1 MGLNF
6 KISRLHLLKG
16 LTVASRAIS
25 SKSPIPALSGLK
37 FDLTKDGLT
46 LIGTDGEITIS
57 TKIDANIGNENIIT
71 VIEEGSA
78 LLSARLVTEIIRKIE
93 SERIG
98 IELIDS
104 NLIRIYDNNSNFNL
118 NGFKV
123 EDYPN
128 IDLNCDGSSISLSS
142 DDLRTAI
149 QQTAF
154 AGSDKENRIILTGVN
169 IKAYDSMLEFTATD
183 SYRLASK
190 KIKLKQLAEF
200 NVTIPAKNLI
210 EVSRLIENES
220 RVTVNVSDRKIIFNL
235 DNTIISSK
243 LINGQYPDT
252 SKLIPSSFESRFE
265 TLAGVL
271 ISAIDRASLLS
282 VDRSNVVKLS
292 LSSDKVE
299 ITSKSQEIGSV
310 TEKIDSFKYEG
321 PRLDISFTSKF
332 VIEAIRAIG
341 TEEVT
346 ILFNGD
352 MKPFILKNNNDE
364 SVLQLILPVRT
375 Y

>member
-282 VDRSNVVKLS
+282 VDRNNVVKLS

-321 PRLDISFTSKF
+321 SRLDISFTSKF